1 MDENKTTE
9 NGFEQFGETSAFPDP
24 TVGNDTFSSA
34 PSENTQGVFPEQQT
48 QDFSS
53 NGQIPPQSNSYQQPQ
68 NNYSANPNMEMPQN
82 NYTNVTTYQTYGD
95 SAAKKSK
102 APIFIVIAAILFVA
116 AAAVVLF
123 MLFGNNQSYEKAER
137 NFVNQ
142 VFAALDTAAES
153 ESSSVGE
160 MTFTPT
166 EALTDLIGCGPVNPT
181 VIKADV
187 SKSGENLSGYF
198 QILNGTKPM
207 LTFKEWLSDSKLV
220 FLIPEIS
227 PLYISGNAAAN
238 TEEQEAREPIDYETF
253 KKACNSFLD
262 KYFLIVGDVK
272 PEKSVPV
279 TSNGITVKCDV
290 YTITYNKLFEAQLKL
305 ALCETVK
312 DYPQL
317 IDVINK
323 YAGENIDEEIIDR
336 NIEDA
341 KETIEELKE
350 DGGEVKGTV
359 IAYVAGGKIV
369 GREYK
374 SADSS
379 ESFKY
384 IALELDENYSTE
396 ASYSKGEDENVTVSD
411 TGKSTSAVRTGTLS
425 ITSASTD
432 LDKFTCTVDY
442 TDLTYKDN
450 HLSGKFSAAVPSSSL
465 NIDGS
470 FSYEGATDKAELEI
484 FVGGTKYGTIALSTT
499 KNNNAVVE
507 SLPQLTAENSVD
519 TDNKDDPN
527 DDKFTEDLNAFIT
540 NLDTKFADDN
550 GKYEIIYASVKS
562 IIDAFSSTS
571 NDWDDD
577 YDDDSNDD
585 WDNDSDDDWDNNYDD
600 DDSDDDWNNDTDDTD
615 DNNNSDDFTLSETE
629 RAEIEELL
637 ETFRSFVKEDGS
649 FDSAAYFESIEAEVD
664 ISGYEDFYSGYF
676 LLTIDVY
683 QQVLDGEI
691 SIDEAYSKI
700 DAYFEEYADYGDGD
714 YGYNEEDFTGEFGD
728 YISADNIQLS
738 IGGKNYDLKIPASAF
753 IGKFPSIETDTL
765 DEISDQSYYSKD
777 YHDESFSLDLYLSY
791 YDENPPAAKDHYVSS
806 IYCYDGCDK
815 DYLLTINGITIGSTE
830 EELLS
835 AMPKASYS
843 TDFGYA
849 KNYSYYTED
858 YSVSL
863 SFYIEDGVVSGT
875 SYSYSD
881 PDSYIY

>member
-1 MDENKTTE
+1 MEENKTTE

-48 QDFSS
+48 QDFSA
-53 NGQIPPQSNSYQQPQ
+53 NGQIPPQSNAYQQPQ
-68 NNYSANPNMEMPQN
+68 YDYSASPNMEMPQN

-102 APIFIVIAAILFVA
+102 APIFIAVAAILFAA

-142 VFAALDTAAES
+142 VFAALDAAAES

-227 PLYISGNAAAN
+227 PLYISGDVAAN
-238 TEEQEAREPIDYETF
+238 TEEQEAREPVDYETF
-253 KKACNSFLD
+253 KKACSAFLD

-305 ALCETVK
+305 ALCETIK
-312 DYPQL
+312 EYPQL

-341 KETIEELKE
+341 KETIDELKE
-350 DGGEVKGTV
+350 DGGEVKGTIV
-359 IAYVAGGKIV
+359 AYVAGGKIV

-374 SADSS
+374 SADGS

-384 IALELDENYSTE
+384 IALEADENYSAE
-396 ASYSKGEDENVTVSD
+396 VSYSKGENKNITVTD
-411 TGKSTSAVRTGTLS
+411 TGKSTSAGRTGTLS

-442 TDLTYKDN
+442 TDLIYKDN

-470 FSYEGATDKAELEI
+470 FSYEGTTDTAELDI

-499 KNNNAVVE
+499 KNENVTVE
-507 SLPQLTAENSVD
+507 PLPQLTAENSVD

-562 IIDAFSSTS
+562 IINAFSSTS
-571 NDWDDD
+571 NDWDDNSDDD
-577 YDDDSNDD
+577 YDDDYDND
-585 WDNDSDDDWDNNYDD
+585 WDDDYDD
-600 DDSDDDWNNDTDDTD
+600 NWDDDTD
-615 DNNNSDDFTLSETE
+615 DNNGDDFTLSETE

-728 YISADNIQLS
+728 YISADDIQLS
-738 IGGKNYDLKIPASAF
+738 IGGKSYDLKIPASAF
-753 IGKFPSIETDTL
+753 IGKFPSIETDAL
-765 DEISDQSYYSKD
+765 DEISGQSYFSKD
-777 YHDESFSLDLYLSY
+777 YYDETFTLDLYFSY
-791 YDENPPAAKDHYVSS
+791 YGENPPAVKDHYVSS

-815 DYLLTINGITIGSTE
+815 DYLLAANGITIGSTE
-830 EELLS
+830 EELLN
-835 AMPKASYS
+835 AMPDATYS
-843 TDFGYA
+843 TDYGYA

-863 SFYIEDGVVSGT
+863 SFTLEDGAVSWV